1 MLNVIPFIR
10 DTVVVISVNVIEEV
24 SSAEVIDV
32 AEVPVVPSGNE
43 VP

>member
-10 DTVVVISVNVIEEV
+10 DAEVVISVNGIVEV
-24 SSAEVIDV
+24 STADVIDV
-32 AEVPVVPSGNE
+32 AEVPFVPSGNE